1 LLDRAQPQTYVH
13 GGEREIEKRN
23 TSELQSEPPEK
34 DKLVETVPLEN
45 GFVET

>member
-1 LLDRAQPQTYVH
+1 MLDRVRPETY
-13 GGEREIEKRN
+13 GEREIEKRN